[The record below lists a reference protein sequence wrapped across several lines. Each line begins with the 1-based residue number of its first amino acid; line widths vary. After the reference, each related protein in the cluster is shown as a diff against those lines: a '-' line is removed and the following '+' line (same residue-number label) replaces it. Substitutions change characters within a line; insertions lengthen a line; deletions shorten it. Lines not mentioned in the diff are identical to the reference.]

1 MTAESRDGQSGKTL
15 QVWSPRGKKDS
26 QDRTHVATLTLHF
39 LPLDP
44 WTPMK
49 CLLSTTALQT
59 LPQGLKPECTPQG
72 MELIPRRAVSRSP
85 TCARCRNHGVSLPT
99 SRATSACASS
109 GMRVSQMCPHP
120 VSMRSREGRGWA
132 SSKRWLT

>member
-15 QVWSPRGKKDS
+15 LVWPPRGKKDS
-26 QDRTHVATLTLHF
+26 QDRTHVCGHPDLPL

-59 LPQGLKPECTPQG
+59 LPQGVKPEPPRAWNLYPG
-72 MELIPRRAVSRSP
+72 ELSVGLQPVPVAA
-85 TCARCRNHGVSLPT
+85 TTVSLPT
-99 SRATSACASS
+99 SRATSACACFRLASVTNVSS
-109 GMRVSQMCPHP
+109 SCEYEIQR
-120 VSMRSREGRGWA
+120 REGM
-132 SSKRWLT
+132 SLM